1 MKVQTVGSVSEFLRR
16 QEEPFS
22 AKVERHFKKYGFVY
36 KVAGISVILLAVGGT
51 VSATSGAAVPV
62 FASGGIE
69 VGAEKLYSKL
79 LVIGKWVI
87 IFKGGFD
94 IIKNLTNGD
103 MDSAKKGFMSYLL
116 IYLLLFGLPWVM
128 DEIEV
133 LFQDLKVNA

>member
-1 MKVQTVGSVSEFLRR
+1 MKVQTVGSVSEFLHRN
-16 QEEPFS
+16 EALPFS
-22 AKVERHFKKYGFVY
+22 VKAERHFKKYGFVY
-36 KVAGISVILLAVGGT
+36 KVIGTTIIIIMSGGVLNH
-51 VSATSGAAVPV
+51 VSASGL
-62 FASGGIE
+62 GIE

-133 LFQDLKVNA
+133 LFGDLKANA

>member
-1 MKVQTVGSVSEFLRR
+1 MKVQTVGSISEFLQVGQVQR
-16 QEEPFS
+16 EPEPFS
-22 AKVERHFKKYGFVY
+22 AKAERHFKKYGFVY
-36 KVAGISVILLAVGGT
+36 KVAGITIILLASGGT
-51 VSATSGAAVPV
+51 A
-62 FASGGIE
+62 FANGLGIE
-69 VGAEKLYSKL
+69 AGAEKLYTKL
-79 LVIGKWVI
+79 LVIGKWII